1 MTAITNSEVTKQLL
15 KTLIGK
21 ISRRTSEGF
30 AVVTIHT
37 LLKVLE
43 KQYAFLRYLEVNTT
57 LYSEGLD
64 AVHVHPE
71 IDTVEPA
78 EFYEGLH
85 ALINMTVKYLKKNAD
100 FFFIKEFQE
109 AIDAIPGLNLRGEGI
124 DLSHMQFEYLVKRKQ
139 DLQTEYVDLVEH
151 VLRALVFLL
160 NRTYPERE
168 AMATLRGILDTL
180 RVKHSFLHFITIG
193 ETPDKD
199 GFYSITVSRAINAI
213 VSIGIAKALQEL
225 IEKVSHA
232 AKWTE
237 EETFQD
243 AFKKELGER
252 HVLRLKQ
259 IGVDLQGIMS
269 VYQQKEHQ
277 QLMEKTMNALIM
289 ILGKRTSESFAVASL
304 DKIIQQLQQDHP
316 VLSHIIID
324 DMHYS
329 KGIEAIQ
336 VLDAVNQE
344 KPYKVAQA
352 IRDMI
357 KLGGAYLGRNTQM
370 FIEDFKKQLGDDYL
384 SELGRIGV
392 NLHFLELKF
401 M

>member
-15 KTLIGK
+15 KTLIEK
-21 ISRRTSEGF
+21 ISRRTSESF
-30 AVVTIHT
+30 AVVTLHT
-37 LLKVLE
+37 LLKVLQKE
-43 KQYAFLRYLEVNTT
+43 HGFLRYLEVNTT

-64 AVHVHPE
+64 AVHVNQA
-71 IDTVEPA
+71 IDTVEPE
-78 EFYEGLH
+78 EFYKGIY

-109 AIDAIPGLNLRGEGI
+109 AISAIPGMNLKGEGI

-139 DLQTEYVDLVEH
+139 DLQTEYVELVEN
-151 VLRALVFLL
+151 VLRTLVCLL

-168 AMATLRGILDTL
+168 AMAKLKGILDTL
-180 RVKHSFLHFITIG
+180 SMKHSFLHVITIG

-199 GFYSITVSRAINAI
+199 GFYTINVPREI
-213 VSIGIAKALQEL
+213 NTILSVGIAKALQEL
-225 IEKVSHA
+225 IEKVSA
-232 AKWTE
+232 VIEWKE
-237 EETFQD
+237 EKTFQD
-243 AFKKELGER
+243 VFKQELGER

-259 IGVDLQGIMS
+259 IGVDLKEIMTVS
-269 VYQQKEHQ
+269 QQKENQ
-277 QLMEKTMNALIM
+277 QLMEKTMNALIT
-289 ILGKRTSESFAVASL
+289 ILGKRTSESFAVASI
-304 DKIIQQLQQDHP
+304 DKIIQNLKEHHQ
-316 VLSHIIID
+316 VLSYVTID
-324 DMHYS
+324 DTHYS
-329 KGIEAIQ
+329 KGFEAIQ
-336 VLDAVNQE
+336 IMNDVNQE

-357 KLGGAYLGRNTQM
+357 KLGGMYLGRNTQM
-370 FIEDFKKQLGDDYL
+370 FIEDFKKQLGDEYL

>member
-43 KQYAFLRYLEVNTT
+43 KQYSFLRYLEVNTT
-57 LYSEGLD
+57 VYSEGLD
-64 AVHVHPE
+64 AVHVNPAIE
-71 IDTVEPA
+71 TVEPA

-139 DLQTEYVDLVEH
+139 DLQTEYVELVEN

-160 NRTYPERE
+160 NRRCPERE
-168 AMATLRGILDTL
+168 AMATLKGIIDTL
-180 RVKHSFLHFITIG
+180 SMKHNFLHFITIG
-193 ETPDKD
+193 ETPDED
-199 GFYSITVSRAINAI
+199 GFYSITVSREINAI
-213 VSIGIAKALQEL
+213 ISVSIAKGLQEL

-232 AKWTE
+232 AEWKE
-237 EETFQD
+237 EGTFQD

-259 IGVDLQGIMS
+259 IGADLQGLMLVS
-269 VYQQKEHQ
+269 QQKEHQ
-277 QLMEKTMNALIM
+277 QLMEKTMNALIT

-304 DKIIQQLQQDHP
+304 DRIIQKLQQDHP
-316 VLSHIIID
+316 VLSHITID
-324 DMHYS
+324 NMHYS

-336 VLDAVNQE
+336 VMDAVNQE

-357 KLGGAYLGRNTQM
+357 KLGGTYLGRNTQM